1 MMPLFRIYTEKKQ
14 PLRTMPVVTADF
26 FSDGYCGIDEVDR
39 KQIERW
45 CKTAAVG
52 AIIDTESVSVMRIFR

>member
-1 MMPLFRIYTEKKQ
+1 MPIFRIHTDEKQ
-14 PLRTMPVVTADF
+14 PIRKLPVVTADF

-52 AIIDTESVSVMRIFR
+52 DFIDTESVSVVRISR

>member
-1 MMPLFRIYTEKKQ
+1 
-14 PLRTMPVVTADF
+14 MPVVTADF

-52 AIIDTESVSVMRIFR
+52 AIIDTDSVSVMRIFR